1 LSRVEREKRMRRSS
15 RKGKGDECKVKRDV
29 KGVGEV
35 ENVQT
40 QVRNQVEP
48 RKERK
53 SPLWIDPTT
62 SRKDGSQLGRSGEAI
77 RGGGRARNPRKTST
91 AKQNEGRRR
100 NKQFGEISQARREG
114 SFRQLFRGGREG

>member
-1 LSRVEREKRMRRSS
+1 MRRSR

-29 KGVGEV
+29 KGVREV

-100 NKQFGEISQARREG
+100 KKNSLRR
-114 SFRQLFRGGREG
+114 FRKREERVAFDNFPGAGGRVEKLLSW